1 MSNYITSSAT
11 ADDRNKVSQLNG
23 SLSAQKLVW
32 HHGDLVDSFTSTS
45 GHSSFNQTLLKQAQ
59 IVHSSGFSSS
69 DQYAFRAFVTVY
81 IRVASVWSYRPKGL
95 RRRLCCSVTSRASSV
110 STPVGKTFVACSPP
124 LFFSLYF
131 LSLSLSVTICQINA
145 WNKENNGALLHRKIS
160 HLWLHSQYL
169 LWE

>member
-95 RRRLCCSVTSRASSV
+95 RRRLCCSITSRASSV
-110 STPVGKTFVACSPP
+110 STRRETFVACSPS